1 MFKQSQV
8 VLVDT
13 NVLIEAHRTGCL
25 ASLANYFSLHTVET
39 VVTETQTGH
48 QNRSPEETI
57 DLIKLKSHLAH
68 IEAIAEA
75 QRAAFYLDYPAAAL
89 DPGELDLIIYA
100 GSLSKNAE
108 VWFLNSPDMAAVR
121 HAHTRN
127 WLDRLVSLEAMVS
140 HISARLS
147 EPLRRNYTEKWLG
160 ERKLNLLLG
169 KL

>member
-1 MFKQSQV
+1 LFKQSQI

-57 DLIKLKSHLAH
+57 DLVKLKSQLKH
-68 IEAIAEA
+68 IEVITQA
-75 QRAAFYLDYPAAAL
+75 QRAAFYLAYPTVAL

-100 GSLSKNAE
+100 GSFSKNTE

-121 HAHTRN
+121 HAYTRN
-127 WLDRLVSLEAMVS
+127 WLDRLVSLEAMTS

-147 EPLRRNYTEKWLG
+147 GQLPQNYTERWLR